1 MWFRMKI
8 NIIWNWKSGNLM
20 KITFFFFVSTLRRCP
35 LGKLMGLWVRQA
47 MAAFSSSKTTKPKLG
62 TLFWLS
68 VRFLLWATPLLLMR
82 TSTTWNNKEKS
93 SNHNFNITKLIVFWR
108 VFALRN
114 QEFIESSW
122 DSGWKLT
129 SFKNISSNHKNLY
142 FWQDLQKF
150 VKTTIQKFVTF
161 IDLTRFEITR
171 QITI

>member
-47 MAAFSSSKTTKPKLG
+47 IAAFSSSKTTKPKLG

-82 TSTTWNNKEKS
+82 TSTTWNNK
-93 SNHNFNITKLIVFWR
+93 
-108 VFALRN
+108 
-114 QEFIESSW
+114 Q
-122 DSGWKLT
+122 
-129 SFKNISSNHKNLY
+129 KN
-142 FWQDLQKF
+142 
-150 VKTTIQKFVTF
+150 
-161 IDLTRFEITR
+161 R
-171 QITI
+171 QITIKHNKTHRLLTRFCFQKPGIHRIFMWFRMKIVIIWTLKKVRQIHDVWKSLKKSHLHNVNKVSRFFGK